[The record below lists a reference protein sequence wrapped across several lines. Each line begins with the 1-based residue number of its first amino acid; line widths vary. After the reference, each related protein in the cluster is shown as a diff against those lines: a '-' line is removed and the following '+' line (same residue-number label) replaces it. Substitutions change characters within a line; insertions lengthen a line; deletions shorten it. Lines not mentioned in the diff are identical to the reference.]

1 MTSKVIAFLWNYL
14 INENLPLA
22 FRNIQQICRTILV
35 LLNVSHYVSLVLL
48 MLLFHGLKGCISRLY
63 TESFSISFAYLFTLH
78 MVYVIHLLP
87 LSIHTF
93 GDNNF
98 IHAHK
103 HTFILYFVNY
113 LHLVKKKHFFF
124 RSTTLCC
131 FLLTMSTRYEIFNFF
146 LRCCDNL
153 IHSLCEK
160 RNKKCYYKISY
171 LFIMGL
177 EMENPLFLIYTCF
190 YNKNCCLRKKNTIR
204 LLILTVQSQCLINVW
219 DFIAYAKTMK
229 L

>member
-113 LHLVKKKHFFF
+113 LHLVKKNIFFF
-124 RSTTLCC
+124 VQPHFVVFYWPWAHVMKFS
-131 FLLTMSTRYEIFNFF
+131 IFFAM
-146 LRCCDNL
+146 LRQ
-153 IHSLCEK
+153 
-160 RNKKCYYKISY
+160 
-171 LFIMGL
+171 F
-177 EMENPLFLIYTCF
+177 NPFT
-190 YNKNCCLRKKNTIR
+190 LRKKE
-204 LLILTVQSQCLINVW
+204 
-219 DFIAYAKTMK
+219 
-229 L
+229 